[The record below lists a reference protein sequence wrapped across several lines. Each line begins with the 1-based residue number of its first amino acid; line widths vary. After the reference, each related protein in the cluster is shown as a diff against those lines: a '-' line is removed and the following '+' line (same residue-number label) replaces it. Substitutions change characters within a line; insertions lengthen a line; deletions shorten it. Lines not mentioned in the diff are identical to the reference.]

1 MQIGYQYLV
10 LVIAGVAAVI
20 WGLPAAHRLQK
31 PYDIAAAL
39 AVLAGVILTAVGI
52 LLTIIPTFFR

>member
-1 MQIGYQYLV
+1 MNIGYQYLI
-10 LVIAGVAAVI
+10 LVIAGLAAVV

-39 AVLAGVILTAVGI
+39 AVLAGVIATMIGI
-52 LLTIIPTFFR
+52 MLTIIPSFFR

>member
-1 MQIGYQYLV
+1 MHIGYQYLP
-10 LVIAGVAAVI
+10 LVIVGIAAVI

-39 AVLAGVILTAVGI
+39 AVLAGVILTAIGI
-52 LLTIIPTFFR
+52 LLTIIPSFFR

>member
-1 MQIGYQYLV
+1 MHIGYQYLP
-10 LVIAGVAAVI
+10 LVIAGLAAVI

-52 LLTIIPTFFR
+52 LLTIIPSFFR

>member
-1 MQIGYQYLV
+1 MEIGYQYLA
-10 LVIAGVAAVI
+10 LVVAGLAAVI

-52 LLTIIPTFFR
+52 LLTIIPSFFR

>member
-1 MQIGYQYLV
+1 MHIGYQYLA
-10 LVIAGVAAVI
+10 LVIAGMAAVI

-31 PYDIAAAL
+31 PYDVAAAA
-39 AVLAGVILTAVGI
+39 AVLAGVILTAIGI